1 MDKKLKLV
9 TSALR
14 SKAETFLHARSLQ
27 MDVTD
32 NDAHAL
38 EIIQELLDQQSLLE
52 AQNEQLL
59 EAEIEFHK
67 ERDYYRDIFNNQP
80 AGLYRIRVFAENK
93 RVNTDWISSQKP
105 PYIMEIASQRFC
117 EILGIT
123 QREFLRN
130 PYVIVDLVCD
140 EEKES
145 FVNANKEANE
155 KFISFQWDG
164 RLLVDGKYKWVR
176 LESLP
181 RKLKNGDILWTGIL
195 YDVTERKLAEEALRD
210 SEEKYRLL
218 FVTNPQPMWILD
230 CETFDFIEVN
240 ESALR
245 HYGYSKEEFLS
256 MSALDI
262 RPPEDIPRYLNDI
275 QQIIAGK
282 KIFSER
288 RHVKKNGEIIFVEIL
303 TSTIYYQGK
312 LANHVLIKDITKR
325 KKIEESLFT
334 LNHDLERRVAERT
347 SELLELNLSLQ
358 STEEKLRTVADYT
371 YNWEYWKSPEDKI
384 LYMSPSVER
393 ITGYTADEFQN
404 NPDLINT
411 IVFNEDA
418 VGWKKHRK
426 HRCSVL
432 NNEVLEF
439 VFRIVKKDGDVRWI
453 AHICR
458 CIYNQNGKY
467 LGVRVSNRDITESVE
482 IQNQLLHVTV
492 DVSER
497 ERNSFSRDLHDGLG
511 PLLSTI
517 KLYFQML
524 ASTTDIEKKQL
535 IEVNGNKNIDRAIQ
549 TTRELARGLN
559 SQFLSRSGY
568 ILAIQDFINQ
578 INDSST
584 ISITFTTNTTERFNM
599 FLEVSLYRITTE
611 LVKNTLTYA
620 QASAVKIEFSYDS
633 IAKTVTLLYSDNGIG
648 FDWELIQKSDK
659 GLGLMNIHQRT
670 QILKGSVNI
679 ETKPGDGLK
688 VYMQLPVE
696 ENVVFNR

>member
-1 MDKKLKLV
+1 
-9 TSALR
+9 
-14 SKAETFLHARSLQ
+14 

-32 NDAHAL
+32 KEAHAL

-52 AQNEQLL
+52 AQNQQLL

-80 AGLYRIRVFAENK
+80 AGLYRIRVFGKNK
-93 RVNTDWISSQKP
+93 RVNTDWVSSQKP

-145 FVNANKEANE
+145 FVRKNEEANE
-155 KFISFQWDG
+155 KFIPFQWDG
-164 RLLVDGKYKWVR
+164 RLLVNGKFKCVR

-195 YDVTERKLAEEALRD
+195 YDVTERKLAEEALME

-230 CETFDFIEVN
+230 CETLNFIEVN

-245 HYGYSKEEFLS
+245 HYGYSKGEFLS

-275 QQIIAGK
+275 QHIIAGK

-288 RHVKKNGEIIFVEIL
+288 RHIKKNGDIIFVEIL

-393 ITGYTADEFQN
+393 ITGYTADEFQS

-418 VGWKKHRK
+418 GGWKKHRK

-432 NNEVLEF
+432 NNTVLEF
-439 VFRIVKKDGDVRWI
+439 VFRIVKKDGVVRWI

-482 IQNQLLHVTV
+482 IQNQLLRVTV

-517 KLYFQML
+517 KLYFQLL

-535 IEVNGNKNIDRAIQ
+535 IEVNGNISIDRAIQ

-559 SQFLSRSGY
+559 SQFLSHSGY
-568 ILAIQDFINQ
+568 ILAIQDFIRQ

-584 ISITFTTNTTERFNM
+584 VSITFTTNTTERFNV

-633 IAKTVTLLYSDNGIG
+633 IVKTVTLLYSDNGIG
-648 FDWELIQKSDK
+648 FDFDLIQSSDK
-659 GLGLMNIHQRT
+659 GLGLMNIYQRT
-670 QILKGSVNI
+670 KILKGSVNI
-679 ETKPGDGLK
+679 ETKPGAGLK
-688 VYMQLPVE
+688 VYMQLPIE
-696 ENVVFNR
+696 ENIVFNC

>member
-14 SKAETFLHARSLQ
+14 SKAETFLHVRSLQ

-32 NDAHAL
+32 KEAHAL

-80 AGLYRIRVFAENK
+80 AGLYRIRVFGGNK

-123 QREFLRN
+123 QREFSRN

-145 FVNANKEANE
+145 FVKANKEANE
-155 KFISFQWDG
+155 RFIPFQWDG

-195 YDVTERKLAEEALRD
+195 YDVTERKLAEEALRE

-230 CETFDFIEVN
+230 CETFDFMEVN

-245 HYGYSKEEFLS
+245 HYGYSKGEFLS

-288 RHVKKNGEIIFVEIL
+288 RHVKKNGDIIFVEIL

-393 ITGYTADEFQN
+393 VTGYTADEFQN

-411 IVFNEDA
+411 IVSNEDA

-439 VFRIVKKDGDVRWI
+439 VFRIVKKNGDVRWI

-482 IQNQLLHVTV
+482 IQNQLLRVTV

-568 ILAIQDFINQ
+568 ILAIQDFIKQ
-578 INDSST
+578 INDSSA
-584 ISITFTTNTTERFNM
+584 ISITFTTNTTERFNV

-633 IAKTVTLLYSDNGIG
+633 IVKTVTLLYSDNGIG
-648 FDWELIQKSDK
+648 FDLDLSQNSDK
-659 GLGLMNIHQRT
+659 GLGLMNIYQRT
-670 QILKGSVNI
+670 KILKGSVNI
-679 ETKPGDGLK
+679 ETKPGAGLK

-696 ENVVFNR
+696 ENIVFNR